1 MKKIIAI
8 IIFFSGISVVQ
19 SQALDT
25 YLEIAAENNPGLQ
38 SKYKEFEAALQR
50 IPQVKALPDPSFSFG
65 YFVWPVETRVG
76 PQRARFSLSQMFPW
90 FGTLQAKGDAAALMA
105 EAKYQ
110 AFLEARNKLFFDVEA
125 AYYPLYELQQMQEI
139 ERENIEILKSY
150 KTIATRKFENGAA
163 PMVDV
168 LRVDIMLN
176 DSRTKLEILN
186 KEEQALVS
194 TFNNL
199 LNRNEDEEVIVSDTL
214 LAKPVDI
221 DAVKDSLL
229 LHNPAINAL
238 DLKTRA
244 SKANEIVA
252 QKQGLPNIGAGLDYV
267 VVGKPSDLQV
277 SDAGK
282 DVMMPM
288 VSVSIPLFRKKYN
301 AARKEAQLMQ
311 ESYVFQKE
319 NVINLLS
326 SEFDRTLFEI
336 SQQLDL
342 LELYREQI
350 TTTRQSL
357 KLLFSSYG
365 NSGKDFEEV
374 LRMQQK
380 LLQYEKLMA
389 KAMAQYHTAAARLDY
404 ITAKNTNNE

>member
-1 MKKIIAI
+1 
-8 IIFFSGISVVQ
+8 
-19 SQALDT
+19 
-25 YLEIAAENNPGLQ
+25 
-38 SKYKEFEAALQR
+38 
-50 IPQVKALPDPSFSFG
+50 
-65 YFVWPVETRVG
+65 
-76 PQRARFSLSQMFPW
+76 
-90 FGTLQAKGDAAALMA
+90 
-105 EAKYQ
+105 
-110 AFLEARNKLFFDVEA
+110 
-125 AYYPLYELQQMQEI
+125 
-139 ERENIEILKSY
+139 
-150 KTIATRKFENGAA
+150 
-163 PMVDV
+163 
-168 LRVDIMLN
+168 
-176 DSRTKLEILN
+176 
-186 KEEQALVS
+186 
-194 TFNNL
+194 
-199 LNRNEDEEVIVSDTL
+199 
-214 LAKPVDI
+214 
-221 DAVKDSLL
+221 
-229 LHNPAINAL
+229 
-238 DLKTRA
+238 
-244 SKANEIVA
+244 
-252 QKQGLPNIGAGLDYV
+252 
-267 VVGKPSDLQV
+267 
-277 SDAGK
+277 
-282 DVMMPM
+282 
-288 VSVSIPLFRKKYN
+288 VSIPLFRKKYN